1 MKTIRS
7 IKSLTAVMVSAFM
20 ILNVGSLDS
29 FANAGNDTGLDAS
42 GGGTYTVD
50 SIEVSSDSRA
60 IGVSAGNGSTVVIG
74 ENGDGGITVTDS
86 SDTFTVGL
94 GFFGDS
100 DVSLENGDITV
111 ESNGFA
117 VGVYVEAD
125 DYDNITLDVKNGD
138 IVVTGDPSTGIA
150 VDLGSGNDG
159 SSLSFFVNGD
169 VTAYTGIYF
178 KESSEDGDGVR
189 TNTIAVTG
197 NVTATE
203 IGLDLALRD
212 DNDEVVNDIFVGGT
226 LSGDE
231 KAVDISTD
239 GKKKMPTLTTWALES
254 SSGQLV
260 DYTIYDVNHTS
271 GIKETEKAKQFLEN
285 VNYIVKTNG
294 CTVDTN
300 GLTKKIVNGTAYYS
314 AKAGQNVN
322 FKVEAKDGEEL
333 EGIYYTDGEEA
344 SLRSLSSLKKNTEGF
359 YVIEMLDGGRMKL
372 AGKWKVLIKPES
384 PKSDKVVTDTFVID
398 TFVKENQKEIDL
410 IKTFKDGDTI
420 SINAGS
426 YTGIWNEV
434 LLELLNK
441 NDISVVITYN
451 DGTKDRT
458 IILDI
463 EKIKK
468 ALANNPELKELISK
482 TPILQF
488 SWLLEILELV

>member
-7 IKSLTAVMVSAFM
+7 IKSLTAVLVSAFM

-29 FANAGNDTGLDAS
+29 FANAGNDTGLDAR

-50 SIEVSSDSRA
+50 SIEVSSDSGA
-60 IGVSAGNGSTVVIG
+60 IGVLAGNGATVVIG

-117 VGVYVEAD
+117 AGVYVEAD

-178 KESSEDGDGVR
+178 KETSEDGDGVR

-239 GKKKMPTLTTWALES
+239 GKKKMPTTDLLR
-254 SSGQLV
+254 
-260 DYTIYDVNHTS
+260 
-271 GIKETEKAKQFLEN
+271 GIKIGEN
-285 VNYIVKTNG
+285 
-294 CTVDTN
+294 
-300 GLTKKIVNGTAYYS
+300 A
-314 AKAGQNVN
+314 
-322 FKVEAKDGEEL
+322 F
-333 EGIYYTDGEEA
+333 
-344 SLRSLSSLKKNTEGF
+344 
-359 YVIEMLDGGRMKL
+359 
-372 AGKWKVLIKPES
+372 
-384 PKSDKVVTDTFVID
+384 FV
-398 TFVKENQKEIDL
+398 
-410 IKTFKDGDTI
+410 
-420 SINAGS
+420 
-426 YTGIWNEV
+426 
-434 LLELLNK
+434 
-441 NDISVVITYN
+441 
-451 DGTKDRT
+451 
-458 IILDI
+458 
-463 EKIKK
+463 
-468 ALANNPELKELISK
+468 
-482 TPILQF
+482 
-488 SWLLEILELV
+488 

>member
-1 MKTIRS
+1 MKRVKR
-7 IKSLTAVMVSAFM
+7 IKSLTSVMLAALVFFY
-20 ILNVGSLDS
+20 VGSLDS
-29 FANAGNDTGLDAS
+29 FAYVNRDCGLAAMDS
-42 GGGTYTVD
+42 DTYTAD
-50 SIEVSSDSRA
+50 SIDVSSDVEA
-60 IGVSAGNGSTVVIG
+60 VGVAATGDATVVIG
-74 ENGDGGITVTDS
+74 ENGDGGITVTS
-86 SDTFTVGL
+86 STGDAAVGVNVY
-94 GFFGDS
+94 GTAN
-100 DVSLENGDITV
+100 VSLENGNIAVD
-111 ESNGFA
+111 SDGFA
-117 VGVYVEAD
+117 VGIFTESD
-125 DYDNITLDVKNGD
+125 ELGNITVSVKNGD
-138 IVVTGDPSTGIA
+138 IIGVGDNATGIA
-150 VDLGSGNDG
+150 VQSGSGDEGG
-159 SSLSFFVNGD
+159 STSIFVNGN
-169 VTAYTGIYF
+169 VTAADGIHL
-178 KESSEDGDGVR
+178 KANSQAGDGVM
-189 TNTIAVTG
+189 TNSIAVTG
-197 NVTATE
+197 NVTATK
-203 IGLDLALRD
+203 IGLDLILRGN
-212 DNDEVVNDIFVGGT
+212 NDEAVNDIFVGGT
-226 LSGDE
+226 LSGGE
-231 KAVDISTD
+231 KAIDITAEGNKAMSVLTAWAIEST
-239 GKKKMPTLTTWALES
+239 G
-254 SSGQLV
+254 GQLV
-260 DYTIYDVNHTS
+260 DYAVVDNNNKS
-271 GIKETEKAKQFLEN
+271 GIKDPEIAKQFLAN
-285 VNYIVKTNG
+285 VNYIVKTND
-294 CTVDTN
+294 CTVDTS

-359 YVIEMLDGGRMKL
+359 YVIEMLDGGKMKL